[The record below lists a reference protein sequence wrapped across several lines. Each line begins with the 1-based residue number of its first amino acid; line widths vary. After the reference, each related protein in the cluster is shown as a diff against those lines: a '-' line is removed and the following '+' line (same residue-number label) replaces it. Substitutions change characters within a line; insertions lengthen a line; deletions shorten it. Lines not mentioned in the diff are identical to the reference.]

1 MTTRRQLLAGLTLL
15 PAALSARSLSAAQAK
30 DETAQFLFVQSA
42 AGMHYADGKLTLTG
56 VSPVTVL
63 FSDRP
68 ERIAGHMTTAEFIP
82 FWSEGDDSFASNPP
96 NADLSILEGD
106 AMDNIVLT
114 LRDPTLAGG
123 QLSYRVEVLEG
134 EVPAA
139 GGAAS
144 LFIDII
150 GRPVTPA
157 SFAGA
162 RRRAWRR
169 AVVY

>member
-1 MTTRRQLLAGLTLL
+1 MTTRREVLAGLTLL
-15 PAALSARSLSAAQAK
+15 PAALSTRSLSAAESTEAA
-30 DETAQFLFVQSA
+30 AQFLFVQSA
-42 AGMHYADGKLTLTG
+42 TGMRYADGKLTLTG

-106 AMDNIVLT
+106 AMDNVVLT
-114 LRDPTLAGG
+114 LRDPKLESGD
-123 QLSYRVEVLEG
+123 LSYRVEVLEG
-134 EVPAA
+134 EVPAS

-144 LFIDII
+144 LFIDVI
-150 GRPVTPA
+150 GRPITPA